1 MPRKFLELIL
11 ADLREAG
18 FLHSHRGKMGGYRL
32 SRPTH
37 LISLGEIIRVIEG
50 PLALVPCVSRTAY
63 RPCHDCKDEA
73 SCAIRHAMMRVRD
86 ETARILDGTSLAD
99 AERRGS
105 GGGLTSFSP
114 GEGAR
119 QRRMRGRRASAL
131 SVARLSIPLPQGEG
145 QAHPRLQLVADLAQQ
160 RDLGRLGRRAPL
172 PRRFGAS
179 ARFTARHHAGR

>member
-1 MPRKFLELIL
+1 MLTQRSRYALRAMIFLADAPPGGPPIPMNQIAAGANVPRKFLELIL

-63 RPCHDCKDEA
+63 RPCNDCRDETR
-73 SCAIRHAMMRVRD
+73 CAIRQAMARVRD

-99 AERRGS
+99 AAAE
-105 GGGLTSFSP
+105 
-114 GEGAR
+114 E
-119 QRRMRGRRASAL
+119 
-131 SVARLSIPLPQGEG
+131 
-145 QAHPRLQLVADLAQQ
+145 LVAA
-160 RDLGRLGRRAPL
+160 
-172 PRRFGAS
+172 
-179 ARFTARHHAGR
+179 